1 MLSPLSL
8 LLIILSNPFFF
19 GLNFLGL
26 VLYFVAVSLVIMYN
40 KTIPNGYLVVKICN
54 FS

>member
-8 LLIILSNPFFF
+8 LPIILFNLSLF

-40 KTIPNGYLVVKICN
+40 KIIPNGYLVVKICN